1 MGKEEILHIIK
12 QGESETIEFKTSF
25 GKEVIESIVAFSN
38 TKGGKVIVGIN
49 DNRIITGITVSD
61 ESIQNWLNQ
70 IKQNSNPQVIPDV
83 QTLELNNR
91 NIVVFDIM
99 EYPIKPVAY
108 RNKYFKRIAN
118 SNHLMS
124 IEEITN
130 EHLKTINSSWDF
142 YPDPNHS
149 IEDISLE
156 KVNRFIGK
164 IETRI
169 ENKIAHSPL
178 EFLNKLEI
186 IRNNQLTFGGYLLF
200 AKDYCSISDVQVG
213 RFKGQTTII
222 DSISLNNDLLTE
234 ADEIIS
240 FIKKNLMVEYFITG
254 EPQRTER
261 FDYPLDAIR
270 EIVINMIVHRD
281 YRDSSASIIKIFDD
295 RIDFFNPG
303 NLFGGITIELLLSG
317 NYSSKTRNKLVAKV
331 FKEIG
336 LIERYGSGII
346 RIRRICKEYGIIE
359 PKFEEVLNGF
369 RVILFK
375 EKLKAVGDVIQD
387 DIDRVT
393 NKVTDKVTNK
403 VTDNQK
409 KIIYLLREDSGITTV
424 ELAKKVGIS
433 QRKIKEN
440 IGKLKKIGLLSRIG
454 PARGGYWEV
463 TEKGK

>member
-1 MGKEEILHIIK
+1 MDKEVILHIIK
-12 QGESETIEFKTSF
+12 QGENENVEFKTSF

-38 TKGGKVIVGIN
+38 TSGGKVIIGVN
-49 DNRIITGITVSD
+49 DNKNIAGITVSD
-61 ESIQNWLNQ
+61 ESIQIWLNQ
-70 IKQNSNPQVIPDV
+70 IKQNTNPQVIPDV
-83 QTLELNNR
+83 QTFILNNR

-108 RNKYFKRIAN
+108 QDKYYKRIAN

-124 IEEITN
+124 LEEITN

-149 IEDISLE
+149 LDDISLE
-156 KVNRFIGK
+156 KVNRLIDK
-164 IETRI
+164 IEKRT

-186 IRNNQLTFGGYLLF
+186 IRNNKLAFGGYLLF
-200 AKDYCSISDVQVG
+200 AKDYCTISDVQVG

-234 ADEIIS
+234 ADVIIS
-240 FIKKNLMVEYFITG
+240 FIKKNLMVEYIITG

-295 RIDFFNPG
+295 RIEFFNPG
-303 NLFGGITIELLLSG
+303 ILFGGITIELLLSG

-336 LIERYGSGII
+336 LIERCGSGIM
-346 RIRRICKEYGIIE
+346 RIRRICKEYGIID
-359 PKFEEVLNGF
+359 PKFEEVFNGF

-375 EKLKAVGDVIQD
+375 EKLKVAEEESH
-387 DIDRVT
+387 
-393 NKVTDKVTNK
+393 N
-403 VTDNQK
+403 VTDNVTENVTENRIIVILNEINLNN
-409 KIIYLLREDSGITTV
+409 KISIDQ
-424 ELAKKVGIS
+424 LAKILKVTRRTIIRDLELMKK
-433 QRKIKEN
+433 QNVIK
-440 IGKLKKIGLLSRIG
+440 RIG
-454 PARGGYWEV
+454 PDKGGHWEV
-463 TEKGK
+463 NERQK